1 MRIHALEATGGFT
14 YSEMGQY
21 VAKPGAPAS
30 ALAPGGGTSDRQ
42 FAVIDPETKQP
53 QSNGARNV
61 WVTETALATAL
72 NSTYMASQL
81 SLFAIIVGVALLLAG
96 FGFAILSIGGARS
109 GTRDHLPVPSQAGRE
124 ARREG
129 GTRRLATTPP
139 RNHIP
144 PPPAAGWLRR
154 I

>member
-61 WVTETALATAL
+61 WVTETALSTAL
-72 NSTYMASQL
+72 NSTYMAAQL

-96 FGFAILSIGGARS
+96 FGFAILAIGGALRNPETVL
-109 GTRDHLPVPSQAGRE
+109 GFLHKRGPKPKPEVAPVA
-124 ARREG
+124 
-129 GTRRLATTPP
+129 
-139 RNHIP
+139 
-144 PPPAAGWLRR
+144 
-154 I
+154 